1 MKNFGEVLE
10 NIDLKKYNTY
20 GISVKV
26 KYLVKPYNKE
36 CLIKLIKYLDNNRIK
51 WYLLGGG
58 SNIILPDEYFDGV
71 IINLSN
77 LNAYEVTGDEI
88 YAEAGIYLTTLIDKM
103 LDDGYTNYGVLKGIP
118 GQLGGAIVG
127 NAGAYGIN
135 IFDYLNSVF
144 IIDENYEIKEIKKE
158 KIDYDYRWTEFKN
171 KKIVIVAAKIK
182 GVKGDVALIKEE
194 ISKNFIKRKNTQPLE
209 YKNAGSV
216 FANPKGLAAG
226 YLIDHSGLKNISV
239 GGAKVS
245 EKHANFIINYNNATS
260 HDIINLI
267 EIIKKEVKE
276 KFKVELKLEQV
287 IVKW

>member
-1 MKNFGEVLE
+1 MKDFGEVLE
-10 NIDLKKYNTY
+10 NIDLKNYNTY
-20 GISVKV
+20 GISVKA
-26 KYLVKPYNKE
+26 KYLVKPYNKVS
-36 CLIKLIKYLDNNRIK
+36 LIKLIKYLDTNKIK

-144 IIDENYEIKEIKKE
+144 IIDKNYEIKEIKKE

-226 YLIDHSGLKNISV
+226 YLIEHSGLKNISV

>member
-1 MKNFGEVLE
+1 MKDFGEVLE
-10 NIDLKKYNTY
+10 NIDLKNYNTY
-20 GISVKV
+20 GISVKA
-26 KYLVKPYNKE
+26 KYLVKPYNKVS
-36 CLIKLIKYLDNNRIK
+36 LIKLIKYLDTNKIK

-58 SNIILPDEYFDGV
+58 SNVILPDEYFDGV

-77 LNAYEVTGDEI
+77 LTAYEVTGDEI

-216 FANPKGLAAG
+216 FANPPGLAAG
-226 YLIDHSGLKNISV
+226 YLIEHSGLKNISV